1 MRKLPSMVEALAG
14 SGLAGNSRDCL
25 IELIEAGTELEPV
38 ADDMEIESEKN
49 LNLYL
54 SSRRVVCHLWF
65 CTFRRSSEKNRLA
78 I

>member
-38 ADDMEIESEKN
+38 ADDMEIESEKSN
-49 LNLYL
+49 LVQSKGILTSLVLYL
-54 SSRRVVCHLWF
+54 Q
-65 CTFRRSSEKNRLA
+65 TEQ
-78 I
+78 